1 MVYEN
6 LKKLI
11 THSTNPNLIN
21 KEPSFRVDG
30 NFGGTAA
37 ITEALMQSTAGTI
50 TILPA
55 LPEEWSEGSV
65 KGLRGKGGFEIAMSW
80 KKGRLEK
87 AEVISLCG
95 GVCRLR
101 VNGAASVICD
111 GTAVNSRIEDGAIVF
126 DTVEGETYTITA

>member
-37 ITEALMQSTAGTI
+37 IIEALLQSTAGTI
-50 TILPA
+50 TLLPA
-55 LPEEWSEGSV
+55 LPDEWSEGSIR
-65 KGLRGKGGFEIAMSW
+65 GIRGKGGFEFEMSW
-80 KKGRLEK
+80 KNGRLEK
-87 AEVISLCG
+87 LGDIGIWE
-95 GVCRLR
+95 
-101 VNGAASVICD
+101 
-111 GTAVNSRIEDGAIVF
+111 E
-126 DTVEGETYTITA
+126 